1 MGNPYHLLS
10 LLPPE
15 VREAVQA
22 EIDRKAVADLF
33 GLTKE
38 EPEMTA
44 ETKKLSTAD
53 FKQVS
58 DLLAETELKP
68 KMTVEAA
75 RDIWQAV
82 CSGIGSIT
90 AAQFR
95 RSSGEYAK
103 ELKYVLEFLRKELG
117 QDESVLLGSFLSSGE
132 LSVKGK
138 DGSGELINNS
148 DLPEIQKFAIEK
160 GMELNRSVYM
170 LSCCGKAWLKTVGR
184 SGLEA
189 QINAVQMLLDSI
201 FDRIRANADDLGF
214 PQANRESKLSTK
226 TDRQWGL

>member
-58 DLLAETELKP
+58 DLLAKTELKP
-68 KMTVEAA
+68 NMTIEAA
-75 RDIWQAV
+75 REIWQAV
-82 CSGIGSIT
+82 LTRAGSVQDVSFQYSLRDY
-90 AAQFR
+90 A
-95 RSSGEYAK
+95 SS
-103 ELKYVLEFLRKELG
+103 LKSTLEFLRKELG

-160 GMELNRSVYM
+160 GMELTRSVYM
-170 LSCCGKAWLKTVGR
+170 LSCCGKTWLKTVGR

-214 PQANRESKLSTK
+214 PQENRESKLSTK

>member
-22 EIDRKAVADLF
+22 EIDREAVADLF

-68 KMTVEAA
+68 NMTVEAA

-138 DGSGELINNS
+138 DGSGIKSSSEL
-148 DLPEIQKFAIEK
+148 DVFDDAI
-160 GMELNRSVYM
+160 S
-170 LSCCGKAWLKTVGR
+170 
-184 SGLEA
+184 SGLRNLLGARVDEMRRDTVDGFVDLLA
-189 QINAVQMLLDSI
+189 ELVFIKVIRKVQRELSRLDS
-201 FDRIRANADDLGF
+201 RNDDLK
-214 PQANRESKLSTK
+214 RTV
-226 TDRQWGL
+226 WG

>member
-1 MGNPYHLLS
+1 MGNPYHLIS
-10 LLPPE
+10 LLPPK

-22 EIDRKAVADLF
+22 EIDREAVADLF

-68 KMTVEAA
+68 NMTVEAA

-82 CSGIGSIT
+82 LTRVGSVQDVSFQYRLRDY
-90 AAQFR
+90 A
-95 RSSGEYAK
+95 SS
-103 ELKYVLEFLRKELG
+103 LKSTLEFLRKELG

>member
-1 MGNPYHLLS
+1 MGNPNRLIS
-10 LLPPE
+10 LLPPK
-15 VREAVQA
+15 VRKAVQA
-22 EIDRKAVADLF
+22 EMDLEAVADLF

-38 EPEMTA
+38 ELEMTA
-44 ETKKLSTAD
+44 ETKKLSID
-53 FKQVS
+53 DYREVRN
-58 DLLAETELKP
+58 LLAKTELKP
-68 KMTVEAA
+68 NMTVEAA

-148 DLPEIQKFAIEK
+148 LPEIQKFAIEK